1 MKNNNTKIIYGD
13 FQTPLELSNLII
25 NLILD
30 KKINVDSIL
39 EPTCGMGNILLNAH
53 IMFKPKYSIGI
64 EINNDYCSYIEN
76 KNINNLRII
85 RDNIFEYFNNNDI
98 TNFFNINDNLLLIG
112 NTPWVTNSYLSL
124 CEIKNIPN
132 KNNKISKLNG
142 IDAIMGKSNF
152 DISEFIF
159 RILIEKFY
167 KYNFYFAFLCKTSV
181 ARKILKYLWDNN
193 LGYKIAE
200 IYNINSKQYFNV
212 DVNACLFFIDF
223 SQKKTNNTCYVY
235 NELNNNKI
243 SMIYGYN
250 NNNIIN
256 NIEVYNQYNFYGT
269 SYYKWRSGIKHD
281 CKKVMEFDIVENEN
295 INGFNQIVNLESD
308 ILYPLIKSSDL
319 SKESIKINKN
329 ILITQKYIGEDTEY
343 IKYKYPKTWNY
354 LKKYEDNF
362 NNRKSIIYK
371 NKPKY
376 SIFSIGDYSFKPFKI
391 AISGLYKKISFKL
404 IKPFQNKS
412 VMFDDTCYFISF
424 DDENECN
431 FIYYLLNNDMAMKY
445 LNSIIFWDSKRPIK
459 TEILNNIDIL
469 KIAKNLNLEKKY
481 IYFISK
487 K

>member
-1 MKNNNTKIIYGD
+1 M
-13 FQTPLELSNLII
+13 Q
-25 NLILD
+25 
-30 KKINVDSIL
+30 
-39 EPTCGMGNILLNAH
+39 
-53 IMFKPKYSIGI
+53 
-64 EINNDYCSYIEN
+64 
-76 KNINNLRII
+76 RI
-85 RDNIFEYFNNNDI
+85 
-98 TNFFNINDNLLLIG
+98 
-112 NTPWVTNSYLSL
+112 
-124 CEIKNIPN
+124 
-132 KNNKISKLNG
+132 
-142 IDAIMGKSNF
+142 KS
-152 DISEFIF
+152 
-159 RILIEKFY
+159 
-167 KYNFYFAFLCKTSV
+167 
-181 ARKILKYLWDNN
+181 
-193 LGYKIAE
+193 
-200 IYNINSKQYFNV
+200 FNV